1 MKYLYDYFS
10 GLALTATVALGTFVL
25 ILIRKAFTNEKVIE
39 AVKKDNK
46 QSQEIFKS
54 EITHLRSEMANNNAH
69 SNEKIT
75 LMREEIREMRR
86 HLLGQNKS

>member
-10 GLALTATVALGTFVL
+10 GLALAITVAIGTFVL

-46 QSQEIFKS
+46 QCQELIQAKF
-54 EITHLRSEMANNNAH
+54 AH
-69 SNEKIT
+69 SDEKMA
-75 LMREEIREMRR
+75 LMREDYKIWNGPNAEG
-86 HLLGQNKS
+86 L